1 MPREKIGWLIP
12 GLIIVILPLSTL
24 RLFRK
29 GDVLSSQAPLAAS
42 DGRRIVLD
50 FNTPTPTPTPS
61 PTPTPTDTPTPTST
75 PSPTPT
81 PVPITSQQL
90 DAWFTQYANHFSV
103 DRSLLW
109 RIAVCETGLRP
120 NATNGIYA
128 GMFQFSANTWK
139 TNRLRMNV
147 DPNADLRF
155 NPEES
160 IRTAAFLLSTRG
172 PGAWPNCSLRK

>member
-50 FNTPTPTPTPS
+50 FNTPTPTP
-61 PTPTPTDTPTPTST
+61 T